1 MTKVEIP
8 EPGEVRKELAAT
20 VRRADVLRRLL
31 RLSEKAA
38 QDQQF
43 IESLDPQDAQSAGCG
58 R

>member
-31 RLSEKAA
+31 RLAEKAA
-38 QDQQF
+38 EDRQF
-43 IESLDPQDAQSAGCG
+43 FESSDTQDAKRAGG
-58 R
+58 RR